1 MSAFERF
8 WVSAIGCCTNHGQL
22 EETVN
27 GAIRARAYG
36 EQARWAYVQRLNQL
50 HTEEVVRLDE
60 RIKVLREVR
69 NSVAKAE
76 RGSHDPYLWGY
87 GTMLVRKYLTWKLAE
102 ARRAAGV
109 EPPRG

>member
-50 HTEEVVRLDE
+50 HTEEVIRLDE

-69 NSVAKAE
+69 NAVAAAE
-76 RGSHDPYLWGY
+76 REAHDPYLWGY

-102 ARRAAGV
+102 ARRAAGL

>member
-8 WVSAIGCCTNHGQL
+8 WVSAIGLCTNHGQL

-50 HTEEVVRLDE
+50 HTEEVIRLDE

-69 NSVAKAE
+69 NTVAKAADTA
-76 RGSHDPYLWGY
+76 DPYGEGFGLWSAQ
-87 GTMLVRKYLTWKLAE
+87 KYLTWKLAE